1 MKMGGVIA
9 ALVSGA
15 VLAVSRDTG
24 HLGFLVLVG
33 PVPLFLHVLGERRA
47 LNTFVLAYLVGLM
60 AEAGPL
66 YFYGGIIPMVY
77 GIVALQAL
85 FFALSVLLMWTLYPR
100 SPTLAVF
107 AYAVA
112 TGAIELLYSYVSP
125 NGSFGALGYA
135 LVDILPLLQI
145 ASLAGV
151 SGLSF
156 LAAIIPAGIAT
167 LIRQPTDY
175 LAASAWILPVLA
187 ALLFGFWQL
196 AQPDGEAVR
205 VALLS
210 NDEFA
215 GVATDE
221 PDRNEVI
228 VADFRQNIEQVASQ
242 RPAYIV
248 TPEKMFLPT
257 SEFAQL
263 SVKLNTKIVA
273 GIDRPLGNGQ
283 RSNTAELTRPDL
295 SALTY
300 DKHYLIPG
308 LEGEYVPGKDLV
320 SVDRVGIAICK
331 DMDFPQFLRTY
342 RGRHI
347 GLLLVPAW
355 DFHCRRK
362 TAWQDGDRTGR
373 GKRLRGR
380 SHSQPGLV
388 DVKRQQRQDHSRDF
402 LRKKPR
408 QSCRFGIAWYRGY
421 LLCKQWRRLR
431 LVARHRLQWIAVCRA
446 DSQAWVA
453 QGRLKAN
460 EPPWPLERDVV
471 IAKIV
476 RMQTEQRAANSR
488 S

>member
-33 PVPLFLHVLGERRA
+33 PIPLFLHVLGERRA

-85 FFALSVLLMWTLYPR
+85 FFALSVLLMWIFYPR

-135 LVDILPLLQI
+135 LVDVLPLLQI
-145 ASLAGV
+145 ASLAGL

-167 LIRQPTDY
+167 LIRRPTDY

-187 ALLFGFWQL
+187 ALLFGYWRL

-215 GVATDE
+215 GAATDE
-221 PDRNEVI
+221 PDRNDAI

-248 TPEKMFLPT
+248 MPEKMFLPT
-257 SEFAQL
+257 PEFAQL
-263 SVKLNTKIVA
+263 SVKLNTRIVA
-273 GIDRPLGNGQ
+273 GIDRPLGNGR

-308 LEGEYVPGKDLV
+308 LEGEYVAGKDLV

-342 RGRHI
+342 RSRHI

-355 DFHCRRK
+355 DFIADAKLHGKMAIVRGVENGFAVAR
-362 TAWQDGDRTGR
+362 TASQGLLTLSDS
-373 GKRLRGR
+373 RGR
-380 SHSQPGLV
+380 IIAETSSAKGQGNLV
-388 DVKRQQRQDHSRDF
+388 DAVPLGTGNTFYASNGDA
-402 LRKKPR
+402 
-408 QSCRFGIAWYRGY
+408 FGWSLVIVCGG
-421 LLCKQWRRLR
+421 LLFTL
-431 LVARHRLQWIAVCRA
+431 LV
-446 DSQAWVA
+446 
-453 QGRLKAN
+453 
-460 EPPWPLERDVV
+460 
-471 IAKIV
+471 V
-476 RMQTEQRAANSR
+476 RVELHKDA
-488 S
+488 